1 MSSKFFLGQAGNYRA
16 KDTIKHTFAMASKKW
31 SNILRRYLA
40 DYYETEVK
48 NVFLM
53 NNGRSALAAALKTY
67 LKPGSEVIIN
77 GFTCYAV
84 LQAVEKANCAPV
96 YADINKKTL
105 NFDTKTLA
113 DAIKRHPNAKAIIIQ
128 NTLGICVDMK
138 SIEQFAQK
146 HQLVIIEDLAHCA
159 GFNYPDGRKVGSVGV
174 AAALSFG
181 KGKSLDSITG
191 GALILNQPPKASKS
205 TKTPVRFGYQAPKLS
220 DSLRARFYPLLAAI
234 GRFTTKIHLQKYWYG
249 PLIRLHF
256 IERAVDAKLNYARR
270 PAHWQAKLI
279 LKQLLDI
286 EEHGAKP
293 IRTHRLVRDRAKV
306 LDELEKAGYNF
317 REVWYDV
324 PVSPVRYYKQVD
336 FDETACPVATE
347 VSAHI
352 VNLPTYYPASD
363 LNEAVKIIERNEY
376 AKN

>member
-1 MSSKFFLGQAGNYRA
+1 MSSKYFLGQAGNYRA

-31 SNILRRYLA
+31 SNMLRNYLA
-40 DYYETEVK
+40 EEYQTSPK

-53 NNGRSALAAALKTY
+53 NNGRSALAAALKAY
-67 LKPGSEVIIN
+67 LAPGSEVIIN

-84 LQAVEKANCAPV
+84 LQAVEKADCQPV

-105 NFDTKTLA
+105 NFDVETL
-113 DAIKRHPNAKAIIIQ
+113 KNALERRPKARAIIIQ
-128 NTLGICVDMK
+128 NTLGICVDMQK
-138 SIEQFAQK
+138 IEQFAK
-146 HQLVIIEDLAHCA
+146 AHQLIIIEDLAHCA
-159 GFNYPDGRKVGSVGV
+159 GFNYPDGRMVGSVGA

-191 GALILNQPPKASKS
+191 GALILNQTPKK
-205 TKTPVRFGYQAPKLS
+205 PLRLGYLAPKRS

-256 IERAVDAKLNYARR
+256 IERAVDAKLSFSRR

-279 LKQLLDI
+279 YEQLQNI
-286 EEHGAKP
+286 KASGARP
-293 IRTHRLVRDRAKV
+293 IRTHRLVKDRAKV
-306 LDELEKAGYNF
+306 LSELESAGYNF

-324 PVSPVRYYKQVD
+324 PVSPVRYYKQVN
-336 FDETACPVATE
+336 FDESACPVATE

-352 VNLPTYYPASD
+352 VNLPTYYPAAE
-363 LNEAVKIIERNEY
+363 LNQAIKIIERDAY
-376 AKN
+376 AKD

>member
-31 SNILRRYLA
+31 SSMLHHYLA
-40 DYYETEVK
+40 NYYGTEVK

-84 LQAVEKANCAPV
+84 LQAVEKANCTPV

-105 NFDTKTLA
+105 NFDTKTLT
-113 DAIKRHPNAKAIIIQ
+113 DTIKRHPNAKAIIIQ

-191 GALILNQPPKASKS
+191 GALILNQLPKT
-205 TKTPVRFGYQAPKLS
+205 TKTTVHFGYQAPKLS

-256 IERAVDAKLNYARR
+256 IERAVDAKLSFTRR

-279 LKQLLDI
+279 LGQLQDI
-286 EEHGAKP
+286 AKNGAKP
-293 IRTHRLVRDRAKV
+293 IRTHRLVKDRVKV
-306 LDELEKAGYNF
+306 LNELEKAGYNF

-324 PVSPVRYYKQVD
+324 PVSPVRYYKQVN
-336 FDETACPVATE
+336 FDEKACPVATE

-352 VNLPTYYPASD
+352 VNLPTYYPASE
-363 LNEAVKIIERNEY
+363 LNHAIKIIERNAY
-376 AKN
+376 AKD